1 MMTTNMGRVESA
13 AREAID
19 ASLAPG
25 VVLTCLCED
34 ADNPRNH
41 ESMTRRE
48 LARRLAALKGYAFG
62 GEYDASQ
69 TYPARRY
76 LVPAQT
82 VIGYDR
88 DQALG
93 IQDEDDIFGAV
104 VPHAFMSVKT
114 ITHPLV
120 HDGAH
125 APGAWCHGFC
135 EQVRHAVLEGF
146 AAFHRQDARHAGRTM
161 LEQGPVRVKR
171 ATGVGGT
178 GQMVVSDMRE
188 LELMLADVDDDEME
202 RFGIVFEENLHDVTT
217 HSVGQVRVDGLVAS
231 YCGTQHLT
239 PNNRG
244 VHVYG
249 GSTLTVVRGEFDA
262 LLTLPLDDG
271 TRVAIGQ
278 ARDYDHAAFTH
289 FRGMFASRRNY
300 DIARGSNDRGQ
311 ARSGVLEQSWRMGG
325 ASGAEVAALQAFRD
339 DPSLDVV
346 RATTTE
352 IYGDCEPPAEAI
364 MYFRDVDERVGMLTK
379 FTVLEGHA
387 NA

>member
-1 MMTTNMGRVESA
+1 MKTSVGQGDRA
-13 AREAID
+13 ARDAID
-19 ASLAPG
+19 ASRAPG
-25 VVLTCLCED
+25 VVLTCLGED

-62 GEYDASQ
+62 GEYDASRS
-69 TYPARRY
+69 YPGRRY

-82 VIGYDR
+82 VIGCERAAAMGIR
-88 DQALG
+88 DENDL
-93 IQDEDDIFGAV
+93 FGAV

-120 HDGAH
+120 DGNARS
-125 APGAWCHGFC
+125 PEAWCHGFC
-135 EQVRHAVLEGF
+135 EEVRHAVLDGF
-146 AAFHRQDARHAGRTM
+146 AAFHREDARRAAVALLGH
-161 LEQGPVRVKR
+161 GPVRVKR
-171 ATGVGGT
+171 ATGIGGI
-178 GQMVVSDMRE
+178 GQVVVAELRE
-188 LELMLADVDDDEME
+188 LEPVLAGIEDDEME
-202 RFGIVFEENLHDVTT
+202 SFGLVVEENLHDVTT
-217 HSVGQVRVDGLVAS
+217 HSVGQVRVDDLVAS

-244 VHVYG
+244 AHVYG
-249 GSTLTVVRGEFDA
+249 GSSLTIVRGEFDA
-262 LLTLPLDDG
+262 LLALPLDDG
-271 TRVAIGQ
+271 TRTAIRQ
-278 ARDYDHAAFTH
+278 ARDYDDAAFAH

-300 DIARGSNDRGQ
+300 DVARGSNGRGE

-352 IYGDCEPPAEAI
+352 IYGECEPPARAI
-364 MYFRDVDERVGMLTK
+364 MYFRDVDDRVGMLTK
-379 FTVLEGHA
+379 YTLVERHA
-387 NA
+387 HT